1 MNPVQETVLLYYPK
15 KPKYLP
21 KIKSIFVQ
29 LGIQFRILDAA
40 STAQKIGYLT
50 GRTGFEKKYF
60 RCPFFKNS
68 TICAGD
74 GSFFWCADG
83 CAVFLFEKSRHSFHR
98 PEGDRD
104 RYQCRLDIFSHS
116 IRRLQKNMHGCMQ
129 EEQSSHVSKSRI
141 LDVKDDRMG

>member
-50 GRTGFEKKYF
+50 GRTGFEKSTSDVPFSKIPQSVLVMDHFSGVRMDVLFSYLKKAGIPSITGLLYRF
-60 RCPFFKNS
+60 RIFRSISAGCFTCISVFF
-68 TICAGD
+68 
-74 GSFFWCADG
+74 
-83 CAVFLFEKSRHSFHR
+83 
-98 PEGDRD
+98 
-104 RYQCRLDIFSHS
+104 
-116 IRRLQKNMHGCMQ
+116 
-129 EEQSSHVSKSRI
+129 
-141 LDVKDDRMG
+141 

>member
-50 GRTGFEKKYF
+50 GRTGFEKSTSDV
-60 RCPFFKNS
+60 PFSKIPQSVLVMDHFSGVRMDVLFSYLKK
-68 TICAGD
+68 AGIPSID
-74 GSFFWCADG
+74 QTG
-83 CAVFLFEKSRHSFHR
+83 H
-98 PEGDRD
+98 
-104 RYQCRLDIFSHS
+104 FSHS

>member
-50 GRTGFEKKYF
+50 VQASKKVL
-60 RCPFFKNS
+60 PMS
-68 TICAGD
+68 
-74 GSFFWCADG
+74 
-83 CAVFLFEKSRHSFHR
+83 LFQKFHNL
-98 PEGDRD
+98 
-104 RYQCRLDIFSHS
+104 CW
-116 IRRLQKNMHGCMQ
+116 
-129 EEQSSHVSKSRI
+129 
-141 LDVKDDRMG
+141 

>member
-50 GRTGFEKKYF
+50 GRTGFE
-60 RCPFFKNS
+60 
-68 TICAGD
+68 
-74 GSFFWCADG
+74 FFWCADG

-104 RYQCRLDIFSHS
+104 
-116 IRRLQKNMHGCMQ
+116 
-129 EEQSSHVSKSRI
+129 
-141 LDVKDDRMG
+141 

>member
-50 GRTGFEKKYF
+50 GRTGFEKAL
-60 RCPFFKNS
+60 PMS
-68 TICAGD
+68 
-74 GSFFWCADG
+74 
-83 CAVFLFEKSRHSFHR
+83 LFQKFHNL
-98 PEGDRD
+98 
-104 RYQCRLDIFSHS
+104 CW
-116 IRRLQKNMHGCMQ
+116 
-129 EEQSSHVSKSRI
+129 
-141 LDVKDDRMG
+141 